1 MPRAGLAEVLASAA
15 RFHVGVEGTFRFAW
29 RAIISP
35 PARYCGAMSHEN
47 VEIVRAAT
55 DAYNR
60 GDIDAAFKDVIPDF
74 EYDQTR
80 AVGMDRGVFSLD
92 EFRDLLAE
100 FASSWESFT
109 IGADEFIDCG
119 EQVVMP
125 FTNVARGR
133 DGIEVQAR
141 GVWVWTIRDGS
152 IVRAC
157 LYQELQEALE
167 AAGLSE

>member
-1 MPRAGLAEVLASAA
+1 
-15 RFHVGVEGTFRFAW
+15 
-29 RAIISP
+29 
-35 PARYCGAMSHEN
+35 MSLEN
-47 VEIVRAAT
+47 VEIVRASI

-60 GDIDAAFKDVIPDF
+60 GDVDAAFKDVAPDF

-80 AVGMDRGVFSLD
+80 AVGIDRGMFNLD
-92 EFRDLLAE
+92 EFRDLLATFTE
-100 FASSWESFT
+100 HWESFT
-109 IGADEFIDCG
+109 IGADELIDAG
-119 EQVVMP
+119 ENVVMP
-125 FTNVARGR
+125 FTNVTRGR

-157 LYQELQEALE
+157 LYQDLPAALE

>member
-1 MPRAGLAEVLASAA
+1 
-15 RFHVGVEGTFRFAW
+15 
-29 RAIISP
+29 
-35 PARYCGAMSHEN
+35 MSHEN

-109 IGADEFIDCG
+109 IGADDFIDGG

>member
-1 MPRAGLAEVLASAA
+1 
-15 RFHVGVEGTFRFAW
+15 
-29 RAIISP
+29 
-35 PARYCGAMSHEN
+35 MSEEN
-47 VEIVRAAT
+47 LEIVRAAT
-55 DAYNR
+55 DAFNR
-60 GDIDAAFKDVIPDF
+60 GDLDAAFKDVGTDF

-80 AVGMDRGVFSLD
+80 AVGMDRSVFNLD
-92 EFRDLLAE
+92 EFRDLLAT
-100 FASSWESFT
+100 FANSWESFT
-109 IGADEFIDCG
+109 IGADELIDGG

-152 IVRAC
+152 VVRAC